1 MTSRKDI
8 VSKRPGLWHSQEIY
22 LLGVWHFL
30 VNWQWTWGLAEWVG
44 AMVCWDR
51 WIINTLTWSTGNAS
65 LCTFPPEGTAE
76 GAAAGRQHAPAPG
89 RAPLSAEV
97 GEVLTLGFPGPHSAI
112 YPTSK
117 DGLSLNDQP
126 LGQLPMAVAGL
137 GLSGMCLSLS
147 AFQLSSDQQVD
158 NYIL

>member
-1 MTSRKDI
+1 M
-8 VSKRPGLWHSQEIY
+8 
-22 LLGVWHFL
+22 
-30 VNWQWTWGLAEWVG
+30 
-44 AMVCWDR
+44 
-51 WIINTLTWSTGNAS
+51 
-65 LCTFPPEGTAE
+65 
-76 GAAAGRQHAPAPG
+76 
-89 RAPLSAEV
+89 
-97 GEVLTLGFPGPHSAI
+97 LTLGFPGPHSAI

-126 LGQLPMAVAGL
+126 LGQLPTAAAGL